1 MKKIFLTL
9 IFLTSVTSCSEVKK
23 DNNPIDNKMKKALNL
38 NNDQVTV
45 LVEVSY
51 SSDLE
56 VIKKFIRDEQGPLFF
71 NLDDPGIVRFE
82 WFLNEVEKTGT
93 LIEVFENSNV
103 WEELGNKVLGSPIN
117 IKFRELFKIEK
128 LTVLGDINENFKAK
142 IQAMNPVIK
151 SYVGGIN

>member
-45 LVEVSY
+45 LIEVSY

-82 WFLNEVEKTGT
+82 WFLNEAEKTGT